1 MSNTTLQTSLE
12 DLEKENQKLK
22 EKYNSL
28 VCKLEERLR
37 CPVCL
42 EVPTTGPVYNC
53 LYGHSVCSSCYTGYN
68 SDCPQCRVKMYKIT
82 SLLAATVIENIDHT
96 CQHEG
101 CGERFPADLL
111 GIHHDQCNF
120 RLVKCPALK
129 CVDTIQFN
137 NWSSWPMNAVP
148 YGNCQSKSC

>member
-1 MSNTTLQTSLE
+1 LRLKIKSISLSLKVETSICKVSVPTSKFWSRSPTQTSLE
-12 DLEKENQKLK
+12 DLEQENQKLK

-82 SLLAATVIENIDHT
+82 SLLAATVI
-96 CQHEG
+96 
-101 CGERFPADLL
+101 GERFPADLL

-129 CVDTIQFN
+129 CGRGI
-137 NWSSWPMNAVP
+137 
-148 YGNCQSKSC
+148 

>member
-1 MSNTTLQTSLE
+1 MSKTTLQTSLE

-22 EKYNSL
+22 EKYNTL

-101 CGERFPADLL
+101 CGERLPADPLAFIMTSATSGLSSVQHSNVRVCSLL
-111 GIHHDQCNF
+111 RVAFSVC
-120 RLVKCPALK
+120 CPVTTVQL
-129 CVDTIQFN
+129 
-137 NWSSWPMNAVP
+137 
-148 YGNCQSKSC
+148 